1 MFDKLLIA
9 NRGAI
14 ACRILRTLRDLS
26 VKGVAVYSEAD
37 AASLHI
43 LQADEAHSLGEGGA
57 AGTYLAVDKILAIA
71 QATGAKAIHPGYGF
85 LSENAAFAQA
95 CEDAGIAFVGPTA
108 QQLRVFGLKH
118 TARALAR
125 QHGVPM
131 LEGTE
136 LLDSVESALSA
147 AEVIGYPVMLKS
159 TAGGGGIGMRVCR
172 SASELSESFEA
183 VKRLGQNN
191 FSDSGVFIEKYIQR
205 ARHLEVQVFG
215 DGQGDVIALGVRDCS
230 VQRRNQKVLEETPAP
245 NLPKGMA
252 QELCAAAIKLAKAV
266 DYRSAGTVE
275 FVFDSDDQR
284 FYFLEVNTRLQVEHG
299 VTEQVW
305 NVDLVSWMVQLAAGD
320 LPPLSELQTGL
331 KANGHAIQ
339 ARLYAED
346 PGRDFQP
353 CPGLLTA
360 VHFPEADGKH
370 LRIDTW
376 VEAGCE
382 IPPFF
387 DPMIAKVI
395 SWAADRETASKA
407 LAQALGDSRL
417 YGIETNRDYLRQII
431 ADEPFASGQPWTRCL
446 EGLVYHADTFEVL
459 SGGTQTS
466 VQDYPGRLGYWAVGV
481 PPSGPMDSR
490 ALRMGNLLLGN
501 PEGCAALEITMSG
514 PMLRFNTDAVVAV
527 TGAIIPLTLDG
538 VSQPMNTALLISA
551 GSTLAIGTILGAG
564 ARSYLCVRGGL
575 DVPDYLGSKS
585 TFTLGQ
591 FGGHGGRALRAG
603 DVLHVSPLTDRTCGQ
618 QLLAAQVQE
627 LPAVRDIRVI
637 YGPHGAP
644 EYFTE
649 NYIETFFATDW
660 EVHFNSSRTGVRLI
674 GPKPEWVRADGGEA
688 GLHPSNIHDNPY
700 AIGAV
705 DFTGDMPVILGPDGP
720 SLGGFVCPVTIIE
733 ADLWQLGQLKAGD
746 KVRFVP
752 VTVETARALF
762 CGSALVREEAGT
774 GDTSSVPE
782 TPHSRTGPFPRGI
795 RGAAQNLAVP
805 PTRGSGPVREEA
817 GKGDTSSSITPPQSR
832 ASALLRSPVVLDI
845 GEDTTRLV
853 ARLSGDTHL
862 LLEIGAPELD
872 LVLRFRGHALMQALE
887 AKALHGVI
895 DLTPGI
901 RSLQVHYQPEQL
913 PLADLLTIVAG
924 EWDAVCASKNLEVP
938 SRIVH
943 LPLSWDD
950 PACQLAIEKYMTTV
964 RKDAPWCPSNLEFI
978 RRINDLPNLDEV
990 QRTVFDASYLVMG
1003 LGDVYLGAPV
1013 ATPLDPRHRLVTTKY
1028 NPARTWTAENS
1039 VGIGGAY
1046 MCVYGMEGPGGY
1058 QFVGRTLQMWNRYRD
1073 VAAFDGKP
1081 WLLRFFDQIRFYPVS
1096 AAELL
1101 RIRRDFPLGRYPLQI
1116 EHSTLN
1122 LADYQ
1127 AFLAKEAEGIAAFRE
1142 QQQSAFHAER
1152 ERWIA
1157 NGQAT
1162 FESDEA
1168 VAEAT
1173 DETPL
1178 QAGQISVDSHIAG
1191 NLWQVQVNVGQRV
1204 EAGETLVILESMKME
1219 IPLLAPVT
1227 GVVQEV
1233 RVQPGSAVRAGQRVV
1248 VLEAE

>member
-14 ACRILRTLRDLS
+14 ACRILRTLRDLN
-26 VKGVAVYSEAD
+26 VEGVAVYSEAD

-95 CEDAGIAFVGPTA
+95 CEDAGIAFVGPTP

-118 TARALAR
+118 TARALAK

-147 AEVIGYPVMLKS
+147 AQVIGYPVMLKS

-191 FSDSGVFIEKYIQR
+191 FSDAGVFIEKYIQR

-215 DGQGDVIALGVRDCS
+215 DGLGEVIALGVRDCS

-245 NLPKGMA
+245 NLPEGMA
-252 QELCAAAIKLAKAV
+252 EALCAAAIKLAKAV

-320 LPPLSELQTGL
+320 LPPLSSLQAGL
-331 KANGHAIQ
+331 KASGHAIQ

-353 CPGLLTA
+353 SPGLLTA
-360 VHFPEADGKH
+360 VHFPAADGKN

-382 IPPFF
+382 IPPYF
-387 DPMIAKVI
+387 DPMIAKLI
-395 SWAADRETASKA
+395 SWAPDRAAASA
-407 LAQALGDSRL
+407 GLAQALSDSHL
-417 YGIETNRDYLRQII
+417 YGVETNRDYLRQII
-431 ADEPFASGQPWTRCL
+431 SDAPFAGGQPWTRCL
-446 EGLVYHADTFEVL
+446 EGLVYRADTFEVL

-490 ALRMGNLLLGN
+490 SLRLGNLLLGN
-501 PEGCAALEITMSG
+501 AEGCAALEITMSG
-514 PMLRFNTDAVVAV
+514 PTLRFNTDAVVAV
-527 TGAIIPLTLDG
+527 TGAVIPLTLDG
-538 VSQPMNTALLISA
+538 VSQPMNTALLIPA
-551 GSTLAIGTILGAG
+551 GSTLTIGTILGAG

-618 QLLAAQVQE
+618 QLPVDRVAD
-627 LPAVRDIRVI
+627 LPEVRDIRVI

-649 NYIETFFATDW
+649 SYIQTFFATDW

-746 KVRFVP
+746 KVRFTP
-752 VTVETARALF
+752 VTVEAARALKLKTDL
-762 CGSALVREEAGT
+762 CGRELARKEAGT
-774 GDTSSVPE
+774 SGASSSDTAPASRASSVP
-782 TPHSRTGPFPRGI
+782 
-795 RGAAQNLAVP
+795 QN
-805 PTRGSGPVREEA
+805 
-817 GKGDTSSSITPPQSR
+817 I
-832 ASALLRSPVVLDI
+832 ALISPIVLDI
-845 GEDTTRLV
+845 GSDETRLV

-887 AKALHGVI
+887 AKSLHGVI

-913 PLADLLTIVAG
+913 PLAELLNIVAG
-924 EWDAVCASKNLEVP
+924 EWDAVCARKNLEVP

-1058 QFVGRTLQMWNRYRD
+1058 QFVGRTLQMWNRYRE

-1081 WLLRFFDQIRFYPVS
+1081 WLLRFFDQIRFYPVG
-1096 AAELL
+1096 AEELL

-1122 LADYQ
+1122 LTDYQ
-1127 AFLAKEAEGIAAFRE
+1127 AFLAKEAEGIAAFR
-1142 QQQSAFHAER
+1142 QQQQLAFQAER

-1168 VAEAT
+1168 VAVAT
-1173 DETPL
+1173 DEAPL
-1178 QAGQISVDSHIAG
+1178 DAGQISVDSHIAG
-1191 NLWQVQVNVGQRV
+1191 NLWQVQVSVGQRV

-1219 IPLLAPVT
+1219 IPVLAPIT

-1248 VLEAE
+1248 VLAAE